1 MNTEVRIGDFVEFNP
16 DKMIGS
22 TLLREIH
29 FYTEEKFLVI
39 TIETI
44 PNPNPYASRKALG
57 VTDKS
62 PSDMNNWIN
71 LAYVNKIQNW

>member
-1 MNTEVRIGDFVEFNP
+1 MNTEVRIGDFVEFSP
-16 DKMIGS
+16 DKMIGI
-22 TLLREIH
+22 TPLREIP

-44 PNPNPYASRKALG
+44 PNPHPYASRKALG

-62 PSDMNNWIN
+62 PSDMDNWIN